1 MALASPSSLHPS
13 DFAASLRVAFMTDAH
28 SRRSSLA
35 PSYRCL
41 CARHTRLTSL
51 FCIAATLAIPEYGSA
66 QDNGSRESSAPQFST
81 QFLKNGGSAIDLDDF
96 LRGSNVLPG
105 SYRVDIYINRNLS
118 GRQDIVFDKNTR
130 TGRVEA
136 CLKLDM
142 LEALGLDIKALRE
155 AGKVDDSLRQSCY
168 DLPAQIEHSSVEYDA
183 ERLHLNISV
192 PQASMS
198 RSARGYVD
206 PALWDEG
213 VNAAFINYN
222 FNGRRSSNR
231 GNTSESYYLGMR
243 NGINLGAWRLRNES
257 TLSSGTGQTSQFKSN
272 RTFAQ
277 RDITPFKSQLTL
289 GSTYTPS
296 QTFDSVRIKGAVL
309 ASDDA
314 MLPDSERGYAPTI
327 RGDAETNATVEI
339 RQNGYLLRS
348 INVTPGPFVIDDV
361 YPNGSNGDL
370 LITVIE
376 SDGRRRDIVQSY
388 AALPQ
393 MVRQGRLR
401 YDVALGEYDSNYEK
415 GEAPKLLSSGL
426 AFGLTDDT
434 TLTGGLQWAPNFRA
448 SNFGLSQ
455 NTFLGAVSADITQS
469 DSQHRANRNSGRSL
483 RLLYAKT
490 LTSTDTTL
498 TLASYRYSTA
508 GYRTLAEHI
517 SDFDEQRGGRT
528 PGRAKSRLDLTINQ
542 TLGQR
547 SNGSLY
553 FQGSEQRFWNLPG
566 RSQQYQLGYSNA
578 WRSMNYN
585 ISGTYT
591 VNPSNY
597 NVENL
602 TRLNLSLSFPLGGGP
617 RAPRLM
623 SNYSTQS
630 DGQRNLQMGLNGGLA
645 GFEDTYYSL
654 QAGHDRNDG
663 ATTSASLS
671 TMTSVAR
678 LDAGYSQGR
687 DYQGSTFGANGSI
700 VAHAG
705 GINLG
710 QPLGESFAL
719 VEVPGPPGTRLSNF
733 NGSSTGFNGYAVLPT
748 TNPYRTNWVNLDTRN
763 LGSDIEIDTPSQQLV
778 PRRGSITLARFATK
792 LGRRVQF
799 ELLRTDG
806 SRFPFGT
813 SVETSEGRL
822 LAIADPSGRALVL
835 LEEQEGTVLVKSS
848 GQTYSGTYRLEDLGP
863 KPGYELM
870 RLVVHPMP

>member
-1 MALASPSSLHPS
+1 
-13 DFAASLRVAFMTDAH
+13 MTDAH
-28 SRRSSLA
+28 LRRSRLA
-35 PSYRCL
+35 PSFRYL
-41 CARHTRLTSL
+41 CAKPTHLPSL
-51 FCIAATLAIPEYGSA
+51 FCIAATLVIPEYGLA
-66 QDNGSRESSAPQFST
+66 QDNGSPEASAPKFST

-118 GRQDIVFDKNTR
+118 GRQDIVFDRNTR
-130 TGRVEA
+130 TGQVEA
-136 CLKLDM
+136 CLTLDM
-142 LEALGLDIKALRE
+142 LEALGLDMKALRN
-155 AGKVDDSLRQSCY
+155 AGKVDDSLRQKSCY

-213 VNAAFINYN
+213 VNAAFTNYN
-222 FNGRRSSNR
+222 FNGRRNSSH
-231 GNTSESYYLGMR
+231 GTTSESYYLGMR

-277 RDITPFKSQLTL
+277 RDITALKSQLTL

-296 QTFDSVRIKGAVL
+296 QTFDSVRIKGVVL

-348 INVTPGPFVIDDV
+348 VNVTPGPFVIDDV

-376 SDGRRRDIVQSY
+376 SDGRRRDIVQAY

-393 MVRQGRLR
+393 MVRRGRLR
-401 YDVALGEYDSNYEK
+401 YDLALGKYDSNYERD
-415 GEAPKLLSSGL
+415 ESPNLLSSGL
-426 AFGLTDDT
+426 AFGLTDNT

-448 SNFGLSQ
+448 TNLGLTR

-469 DSQHRANRNSGRSL
+469 DSQARDNKNSGHSL
-483 RLLYAKT
+483 RLLYSKT
-490 LTSTDTTL
+490 LSSTDTTL
-498 TLASYRYSTA
+498 TLASYRYSTV

-517 SDFDEQRGGRT
+517 ADFGEQRGART
-528 PGRAKSRLDLTINQ
+528 QGRAKSRLDLTINQ

-553 FQGSEQRFWNLPG
+553 FYGSEQRFWNLPG
-566 RSQQYQLGYSNA
+566 RSQQYQLGYSNT

-585 ISGTYT
+585 IAGTYT
-591 VNPSNY
+591 RNPGNY

-602 TRLNLSLSFPLGGGP
+602 TRLNLSLSFPLGGGS
-617 RAPRLM
+617 RAPRLL
-623 SNYSTQS
+623 SNYSSQS

-645 GFEDTYYSL
+645 GFDDTYYSL
-654 QAGHDRNDG
+654 QAGHDRRDG

-687 DYQGSTFGANGSI
+687 DYRGSTFGANGSI

-705 GINLG
+705 GVNLG

-719 VEVPGPPGTRLSNF
+719 VEVPGPRGTRLSNF
-733 NGSSTGFNGYAVLPT
+733 NGSSTGFNGYAVLPN
-748 TNPYRTNWVNLDTRN
+748 TNPYRTNWVNLDTRD
-763 LGSDIEIDTPSQQLV
+763 LGSDIEIDTPTQQLI

-799 ELLRTDG
+799 ELLHADG

-813 SVETSEGRL
+813 SVETPEGRL
-822 LAIADPSGRALVL
+822 LAIADPNGRALVL
-835 LEEQEGTVLVKSS
+835 IEEQQGTLLVKSS
-848 GQTYSGTYRLEDLGP
+848 GQTYSGAYHLEDFAP
-863 KPGYELM
+863 KSGYELTQ
-870 RLVVHPMP
+870 LVVQPTP

>member
-1 MALASPSSLHPS
+1 
-13 DFAASLRVAFMTDAH
+13 MTDAH
-28 SRRSSLA
+28 SRRSSLV
-35 PSYRCL
+35 PSYRYP
-41 CARHTRLTSL
+41 CARRTPALSL
-51 FCIAATLAIPEYGSA
+51 LCIAVMLATCEYSSA
-66 QDNGSRESSAPQFST
+66 HDNGSSEVSTPRFST
-81 QFLKNGGSAIDLDDF
+81 QFLKNGGSAVDLDDF

-118 GRQDIVFDKNTR
+118 GRQDIVFAKNPR
-130 TGRVEA
+130 TGKVEA

-142 LEALGLDIKALRE
+142 LEALGLDIKALRD
-155 AGKVDDSLRQSCY
+155 AGKVDESLRQSCY
-168 DLPAQIEHSSVEYDA
+168 DLSAQIEHSSIEYDA

-198 RSARGYVD
+198 RTARGYVD
-206 PALWDEG
+206 PGLWDEG

-222 FNGRRSSNR
+222 LNGRRSSSQ
-231 GNTSESYYLGMR
+231 GNTSENYYLGMR

-257 TLSSGTGQTSQFKSN
+257 TMSSSTGQNSQFKSN

-277 RDITPFKSQLTL
+277 RDITALKSQLTL

-309 ASDDA
+309 SSDDA

-339 RQNGYLLRS
+339 RQNGYLLHS
-348 INVTPGPFVIDDV
+348 VNVTPGPFVIDDV

-393 MVRQGRLR
+393 MVRRGRLR
-401 YDVALGEYDSNYEK
+401 YDLALGEYDSNYEQDK
-415 GEAPKLLSSGL
+415 SPKLLSSGL

-448 SNFGLSQ
+448 LNLGLTR

-469 DSQHRANRNSGRSL
+469 DSQARDNRDTGRSL
-483 RLLYAKT
+483 RLLYSKT
-490 LTSTDTTL
+490 LSSTDTTL
-498 TLASYRYSTA
+498 TLASYRYSTV

-517 SDFDEQRGGRT
+517 ADLGLHRDART
-528 PGRAKSRLDLTINQ
+528 QGRAKSRLDLTINQ

-553 FQGSEQRFWNLPG
+553 FSGSEQRFWNLPG
-566 RSQQYQLGYSNA
+566 RSQQYQLGYSNS

-585 ISGTYT
+585 IAGTYT
-591 VNPSNY
+591 RNPGNY

-602 TRLNLSLSFPLGGGP
+602 TRLNLSLSFPLGGGS
-617 RAPRLM
+617 RAPRLL
-623 SNYSTQS
+623 SNYSSQS
-630 DGQRNLQMGLNGGLA
+630 DGKRNLQMGLNGALA
-645 GFEDTYYSL
+645 EFDDTYYSL

-671 TMTSVAR
+671 TLTSVAR

-687 DYQGSTFGANGSI
+687 DYKGSNFGANGSI

-719 VEVPGPPGTRLSNF
+719 VEVPGPRGTRLSNF
-733 NGSSTGFNGYAVLPT
+733 NGSSTGFNGYAVLPN

-813 SVETSEGRL
+813 SVETPEGRL
-822 LAIADPSGRALVL
+822 LAIADPNGRALVL
-835 LEEQEGTVLVKSS
+835 LEEQQGTLLVKSS
-848 GQTYSGTYRLEDLGP
+848 GQTYSGAYQLEDLAP

-870 RLVVHPMP
+870 RLVVQPTP